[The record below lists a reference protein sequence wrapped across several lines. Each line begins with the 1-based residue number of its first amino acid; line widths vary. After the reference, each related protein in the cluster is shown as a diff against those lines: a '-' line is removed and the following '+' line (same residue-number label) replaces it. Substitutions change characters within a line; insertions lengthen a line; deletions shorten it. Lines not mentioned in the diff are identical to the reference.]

1 MAQQTQLQEVFAKM
15 MEYDKLIAKQQKALT
30 LMGQQLYDLQQK
42 PSATPEISSPST
54 NESITRLS
62 AEIQSIKQIS
72 SDFIS
77 QYKSDSFKAQM

>member
-1 MAQQTQLQEVFAKM
+1 M

-30 LMGQQLYDLQQK
+30 AMGQQLYDLQQK

-54 NESITRLS
+54 NESITQLLD
-62 AEIQSIKQIS
+62 IQSIKQIS

-77 QYKSDSFKAQM
+77 QYKSQSFKAQM